1 MEQSHNDTLP
11 FSSSSSVYGF
21 SDVQSIHS
29 GASSIYGG
37 MGAASGISSLRPFAT
52 IAKQL
57 LEDVQ
62 ERLVYRAHVYSQSDI
77 LGFNPSPGDLAY
89 PDKLKMMREIAQSLE
104 KGGGG
109 ATEGGEA
116 VGGSQMA
123 LGRRASKQNFSS
135 SSSSS
140 MSPADLHGMW
150 YPTVR
155 RTLVT
160 LSKLY
165 RCVDK
170 AIFQVNISIEIR
182 FKS

>member
-1 MEQSHNDTLP
+1 MMEQSHNDTLP
-11 FSSSSSVYGF
+11 FSSASSVSGF
-21 SDVQSIHS
+21 SDVMSVHS

-37 MGAASGISSLRPFAT
+37 LGAASGISSLRPFAT

-104 KGGGG
+104 KGGADAG
-109 ATEGGEA
+109 AKDA
-116 VGGSQMA
+116 VFVEKRGKHG
-123 LGRRASKQNFSS
+123 SS
-135 SSSSS
+135 SL
-140 MSPADLHGMW
+140 SPADLHGMW

-170 AIFQVNISIEIR
+170 SIFQV
-182 FKS
+182 

>member
-1 MEQSHNDTLP
+1 MMEQSHNDTLP
-11 FSSSSSVYGF
+11 FSSASSVSAF

-37 MGAASGISSLRPFAT
+37 AGIAGGISSLRPFAT

-77 LGFNPSPGDLAY
+77 LGFKPSPGDLAY
-89 PDKLKMMREIAQSLE
+89 PDKLKMMRDIALSLE
-104 KGGGG
+104 NGSDGGGSVQQIG
-109 ATEGGEA
+109 PLS
-116 VGGSQMA
+116 VRKS
-123 LGRRASKQNFSS
+123 RHSSAST
-135 SSSSS
+135 
-140 MSPADLHGMW
+140 SPADLHGMW

-170 AIFQVNISIEIR
+170 SIFQVCSTVRN
-182 FKS
+182 

>member
-1 MEQSHNDTLP
+1 MEQSHNDTIP
-11 FSSSSSVYGF
+11 FSSASSISGF

-37 MGAASGISSLRPFAT
+37 TGIAGGISSLRPFAT

-62 ERLVYRAHVYSQSDI
+62 ERLVYRAHVYSQSEI
-77 LGFNPSPGDLAY
+77 LGFKPSPGDLAY
-89 PDKLKMMREIAQSLE
+89 PDKLKMMRNIASSLE
-104 KGGGG
+104 NRSESGVS
-109 ATEGGEA
+109 AEQIA
-116 VGGSQMA
+116 PLS
-123 LGRRASKQNFSS
+123 GRQSTRQTSS
-135 SSSSS
+135 AS

-170 AIFQVNISIEIR
+170 LIFQVKLSV
-182 FKS
+182 